1 MCSFE
6 EKLLRG
12 VSAIVQN
19 LITLKWNVIILMEF
33 SSLAALEVVILT
45 TSSAA
50 NDENLIKMTTFPFHS
65 ITCLIN

>member
-12 VSAIVQN
+12 VSAIVQS

-50 NDENLIKMTTFPFHS
+50 NDENLIKMTTFPFHG